1 MSRISYHYDLKV
13 TLFYKLQKQSECIN
27 LRQAA
32 HFAHAKNLVC
42 FRVGKAGIPDF
53 ELPLLEVGE
62 LKNNY
67 TRLRIC
73 VLRYNQRLLAFDSW
87 KMKGQSPSGINIPII

>member
-1 MSRISYHYDLKV
+1 MSRISYYYDLKV

-53 ELPLLEVGE
+53 KLPL
-62 LKNNY
+62 
-67 TRLRIC
+67 
-73 VLRYNQRLLAFDSW
+73 
-87 KMKGQSPSGINIPII
+87 